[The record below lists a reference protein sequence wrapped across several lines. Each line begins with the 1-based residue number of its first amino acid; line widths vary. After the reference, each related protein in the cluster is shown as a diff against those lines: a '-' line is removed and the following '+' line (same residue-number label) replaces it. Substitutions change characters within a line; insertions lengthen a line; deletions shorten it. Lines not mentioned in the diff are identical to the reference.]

1 MLILPKDTIDED
13 AEVIGS
19 WDAVHVISSSKD
31 ARLGEGDGG
40 GDLLCSRGGALEGS
54 LGADAH
60 CHEMLL
66 LVVLKSSRGVIGG
79 MALAWPVDGK
89 SKRCMQGRAR
99 THRSIRA
106 ADDMRHA
113 AAGRVC
119 PFFCKRV

>member
-1 MLILPKDTIDED
+1 MRGLLMLPKDTIDED

-60 CHEMLL
+60 CHEIL
-66 LVVLKSSRGVIGG
+66 LVVFKSSWG
-79 MALAWPVDGK
+79 
-89 SKRCMQGRAR
+89 
-99 THRSIRA
+99 
-106 ADDMRHA
+106 
-113 AAGRVC
+113 
-119 PFFCKRV
+119 